1 MNYFFQFL
9 LAFILTN
16 ALEFIPLHFL
26 VNAEPKKKVL
36 LLLLINTI
44 TLPMLWA
51 LLPLFYSHYLSA
63 FIVLEVLVFVAE
75 SFLLMKLFRIPP
87 ALAVKASFAMN
98 LLSAAAG
105 FFFL

>member
-1 MNYFFQFL
+1 MNYFIYFL
-9 LAFILTN
+9 SAFLLTN
-16 ALEFIPLHFL
+16 ALEFMPLHLL
-26 VNAEPKKKVL
+26 VKAELKRKIVL
-36 LLLLINTI
+36 LLIINAI
-44 TLPMLWA
+44 TLPVLWA
-51 LLPLFYSHYLSA
+51 LLPLFYSHYLPA
-63 FIVLEVLVFVAE
+63 FIALEVLVFVAE